1 MTAVASS
8 GTTAYVSGFKDSD
21 CKVLVL
27 ALAFSEQATG
37 YSSACDAATDNDY
50 ICLIGKTL

>member
-21 CKVLVL
+21 CKFLIL
-27 ALAFSEQATG
+27 ALAFLEQATG
-37 YSSACDAATDNDY
+37 YSSASDAATDNDY